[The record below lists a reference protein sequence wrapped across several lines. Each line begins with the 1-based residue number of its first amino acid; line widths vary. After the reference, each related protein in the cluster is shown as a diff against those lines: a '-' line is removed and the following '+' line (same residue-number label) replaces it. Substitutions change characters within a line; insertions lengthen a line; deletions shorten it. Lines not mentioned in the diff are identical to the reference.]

1 MINTLIACA
10 QYMAIF
16 KIVSSFLPITASLFP
31 AQLKSSGQEF
41 VWKLNP
47 WKNIHWV
54 VTRTGMRT
62 TATTTKITR
71 PQNPPVL
78 VYQASWVHVGTP
90 PPIPAHCISASLHF
104 LSQLSRGLSLPP
116 TLSSQ
121 PEGCVSIGDVTILWE
136 NQFLVVK
143 HWSVSLTF
151 TPNLMWD
158 FNPNLATAA
167 FDQIM
172 RHFEKDFRLPAKL

>member
-1 MINTLIACA
+1 
-10 QYMAIF
+10 MAIF
-16 KIVSSFLPITASLFP
+16 KIVSSSSFLPITASLFP

-47 WKNIHWV
+47 WKKYLHWV

-78 VYQASWVHVGTP
+78 VYQASWVHVGIP

-104 LSQLSRGLSLPP
+104 LSQLSRGLSLAP

-121 PEGCVSIGDVTILWE
+121 PEGCVSIGDLTILWE

-143 HWSVSLTF
+143 HWSASLTF

-172 RHFEKDFRLPAKL
+172 RHFEKDFRLLAKL

>member
-1 MINTLIACA
+1 MCAVTWLYLIL
-10 QYMAIF
+10 YLLL
-16 KIVSSFLPITASLFP
+16 VLPITASLFP

-47 WKNIHWV
+47 WKI
-54 VTRTGMRT
+54 GMRT
-62 TATTTKITR
+62 TATTTKITKQQ

-78 VYQASWVHVGTP
+78 VYQASWVHVGIP

-104 LSQLSRGLSLPP
+104 LSQLSRGSSLPP
-116 TLSSQ
+116 ILSSQ
-121 PEGCVSIGDVTILWE
+121 PEGCVSMGDVTILWE

-143 HWSVSLTF
+143 HWSASLTF

>member
-1 MINTLIACA
+1 
-10 QYMAIF
+10 MAIF
-16 KIVSSFLPITASLFP
+16 KIVSSFFYRSQPVFSQRSWSHLAKNLCGNLTP
-31 AQLKSSGQEF
+31 E
-41 VWKLNP
+41 
-47 WKNIHWV
+47 KNIHWV

-62 TATTTKITR
+62 KITKQQ

-78 VYQASWVHVGTP
+78 VYQASWVHVGIP

-104 LSQLSRGLSLPP
+104 LSQLSRGLSLAP

-121 PEGCVSIGDVTILWE
+121 PEECVSMGDVTILWE

-143 HWSVSLTF
+143 HWSASLTF